1 MHSLFLGLGAALL
14 WGVHDFTIR
23 KISGRA
29 PVAVLLGV
37 VLGAGAL
44 LLAPFAALAGGWAIL
59 TPQTVGLALVSG
71 ACYGLA
77 CYGHYRA
84 FAIGPV
90 RLVAPICGA
99 YPMVSVGFAVARG
112 QEASALIWLGALAV
126 VSGVALV
133 ARGKDGAGNGP
144 SFAAIGW
151 ALLAATAFAATF
163 GLAQWAAEAGA
174 ELPVSLIARVA
185 AFVAVLAFVIL
196 RRSPVH
202 QALPLWPYLVL
213 MAVLDVGALVLITL
227 AAGYANPA
235 VAPVAASIF
244 GLVTILLAWR
254 LLAEPMTA
262 LQWGG
267 VVTVFGGI
275 ILLGLA

>member
-1 MHSLFLGLGAALL
+1 MQSLILGLGAALL

-29 PVAVLLGV
+29 QVSVLLVIVLIIGAV
-37 VLGAGAL
+37 V
-44 LLAPFAALAGGWAIL
+44 LAPFALLAPGWGTVTADM
-59 TPQTVGLALVSG
+59 VGLSLLSG

-99 YPMVSVGFAVARG
+99 YPLFSVAFALLRG
-112 QEASALIWLGALAV
+112 QEASALIWLGATAV
-126 VSGVALV
+126 VGGVALV
-133 ARGKDGAGNGP
+133 ARGKDSAGNGP
-144 SFAAIGW
+144 SHAAIGW

-163 GLAQWAAEAGA
+163 GLAQWAAENGA
-174 ELPVSLIARVA
+174 ELPVSLMARGGAVA
-185 AFVAVLAFVIL
+185 AVLAFVLL
-196 RRSPVH
+196 RRPPIH
-202 QALPLWPYLVL
+202 QALPLWPYLAM
-213 MAVLDVGALVLITL
+213 MAVLDVGALVLITV
-227 AAGYANPA
+227 ASGFTNPEI
-235 VAPVAASIF
+235 APVAASVF

-254 LLAEPMTA
+254 LLAEPMTVP
-262 LQWGG
+262 QWLG
-267 VVTVFGGI
+267 VSIVFGGI